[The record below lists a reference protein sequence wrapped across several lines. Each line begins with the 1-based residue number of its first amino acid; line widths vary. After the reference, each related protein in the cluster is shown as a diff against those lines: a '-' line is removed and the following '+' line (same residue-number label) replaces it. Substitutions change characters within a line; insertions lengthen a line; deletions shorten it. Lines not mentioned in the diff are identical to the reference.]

1 MIKRKRRWDKM
12 TTIIIVFILLI
23 IIEETIVLG
32 VKRYVNGP
40 FKIELLAK
48 KWYRT
53 HKQEK
58 EYKAS

>member
-1 MIKRKRRWDKM
+1 M

-48 KWYRT
+48 KWYQT